1 MTKTRRTTRPA
12 RRWTAGPRRLA
23 IEATAGLNALFG
35 PRLENAFGI
44 LTYHRVAPGFP
55 GRPDPTWNVTPQR
68 LRMQLSELLA
78 RGYVAWPLRRALE
91 VHMSNKPVP
100 RNVFVVTFDDGYEC
114 VYQHA
119 LPVLR
124 ELSVP
129 ATVFLATAYI
139 DSSDKFPFDDWEA
152 AGDPEVAEAW
162 RPLTLVHC
170 RELQAT
176 GLIELGSHTHR
187 HNDYRRRLPELEVDL
202 RESCEFLQ
210 CQFNN
215 SGATFA
221 FPFGIFDTEMSAAV
235 RRSGL
240 LCALTTQ
247 CELVTPASDLYGWGR
262 FTVNDNDT
270 GRTLAA
276 QLAGWYSLARGA
288 WLRVRRHGGINRTA
302 AAENASTI

>member
-1 MTKTRRTTRPA
+1 MTKTRRTTRPT

-44 LTYHRVAPGFP
+44 LTYHRIAPEFS
-55 GRPDPTWNVTPQR
+55 GRPTPTWNVTPQR
-68 LRMQLSELLA
+68 LRTQLSELLA
-78 RGYVAWPLRRALE
+78 RGYVAWPLRRTLE
-91 VHMSNKPVP
+91 VCMTNKPVP
-100 RNVFVVTFDDGYEC
+100 RNVFVVTFDDGYQC
-114 VYQHA
+114 VHQHA
-119 LPVLR
+119 LPVLQ

-139 DSSDKFPFDDWEA
+139 DSREKFPFDDWQA
-152 AGDPEVAEAW
+152 AGDSEVAEAW
-162 RPLTLVHC
+162 RPLTSDLC

-187 HNDYRRRLPELEVDL
+187 HIDYRARLPELEVDL
-202 RESCEFLQ
+202 RESRNFLQ
-210 CQFNN
+210 RQFDI
-215 SGATFA
+215 SDATFA
-221 FPFGIFDTEMSAAV
+221 FPFGIFDAEMCAAV
-235 RRSGL
+235 RRGGL

-247 CELVTPASDLYGWGR
+247 SELVTPASDLYRWGR
-262 FTVNDNDT
+262 FTVNDYDT

-288 WLRVRRHGGINRTA
+288 WLRVRRQGGMNRTA
-302 AAENASTI
+302 AAKSTSTT